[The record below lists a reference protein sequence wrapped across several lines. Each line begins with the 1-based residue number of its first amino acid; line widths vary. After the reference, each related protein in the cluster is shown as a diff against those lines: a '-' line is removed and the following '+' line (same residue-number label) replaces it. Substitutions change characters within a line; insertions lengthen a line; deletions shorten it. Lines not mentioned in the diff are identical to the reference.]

1 MRKWYFV
8 VVMAL
13 LPVWI
18 ATSAQAHMFWLNASE
33 YAPEAGET
41 IWIELGFGHK
51 YPRDE
56 IVKEGRLDR
65 VYALD
70 PKGEE
75 LPVEQIF
82 PSFYKFTPKTKGA
95 HQIIAVLKPGFV
107 SRTADGHKLGNKKDF
122 PDAPY
127 CFAFRMSAKTLITVG
142 GKKEDVSQTTQNPV
156 EILAMTSPADLKV
169 GDTLP
174 LKVVFQGKP
183 LAGASVSGTY
193 AGFLGDEEHH
203 WAQEAE
209 TNADGL
215 VQIKLT
221 SKGPWL
227 FTTTHKESYPD
238 KAECDDY
245 SYRASLTVG
254 F

>member
-1 MRKWYFV
+1 MRKWYFM

-13 LPVWI
+13 LPVWM
-18 ATSAQAHMFWLNASE
+18 ANSAQAHMFWLNASN

-56 IVKEGRLDR
+56 ILKKGRLER
-65 VYALD
+65 VYAVD
-70 PKGEE
+70 SKGQE

-82 PSFYKFTPKTKGA
+82 PCFYKFTPKTKGTYE
-95 HQIIAVLKPGFV
+95 IVSVLKPGFV

-127 CFAFRMSAKTLITVG
+127 CFAFRMSGKTLITVG
-142 GKKEDVSQTTQNPV
+142 DKKAGLSERTKNPL
-156 EILAMTSPADLKV
+156 EIVAMTPPADLKV

-174 LKVVFQGKP
+174 LKVMFEGKP
-183 LAGASVSGTY
+183 LSGASVNAVY
-193 AGFLGDEEHH
+193 EGFTEEKHH
-203 WAQEAE
+203 WTQEAE

-215 VQIKLT
+215 VQMKLT
-221 SKGPWL
+221 AKGPWL
-227 FTTTHKESYPD
+227 FATSHKESYAD